1 MASIVGSGETVQQK
15 SSSTKALKS
24 RRPVS
29 SDPTDWPEGLQ
40 GWFCSGLTLLI
51 LAFND
56 RSLQNRINVPKRQR
70 REKGRNQH
78 EQQKSRFPYRYFCGL
93 QEHWL
98 AYNYFKYRQCL
109 TTVFLTVSLGEN
121 VNYWKSLKTLT
132 KGFHASCLDVNRRKR
147 EDIYLMTVGNSS
159 AE

>member
-15 SSSTKALKS
+15 SSSTKALKNS
-24 RRPVS
+24 SPCFFRP
-29 SDPTDWPEGLQ
+29 DW
-40 GWFCSGLTLLI
+40 LTRGSPRMI
-51 LAFND
+51 LFRPYIADLSIND

-98 AYNYFKYRQCL
+98 VYNYSKYRQCL